1 MHFPIYVVDTTE
13 IGDNEDSDKV
23 EFIDKYEKR
32 TLRKQISK
40 VIADPSLYNNVQ
52 KEKECKL

>member
-13 IGDNEDSDKV
+13 IGGNEDSDKV

-40 VIADPSLYNNVQ
+40 VIADPPLYNNLY
-52 KEKECKL
+52 KEKV